1 MLGCFALDNIA
12 KLVQHDDV
20 MTDACRKGDCI
31 NAHDTTKHVQLCMTT
46 TCWLASQQVIWEPAS
61 SLHSVT
67 VSVTAVLAI
76 NAYMPQASGLLSHI
90 AACSLR
96 SI

>member
-1 MLGCFALDNIA
+1 MKQNARDSMLGCFALDNIA
-12 KLVQHDDV
+12 KLVQHDDVV

-67 VSVTAVLAI
+67 VSVTAVLASMLI
-76 NAYMPQASGLLSHI
+76 CHKLVG
-90 AACSLR
+90 C
-96 SI
+96 